1 LEAQAVATQRYLLDQ
16 HGGIVRTCIVNEDEV
31 ASRQGGRVVFQT
43 EQDVTDIISDV
54 KAKGDVDQSK
64 RTFRHVGTIPAAVIE
79 QATREG
85 WLHDKARWKAWLN
98 DADNRAFRV
107 PGTGRV

>member
-1 LEAQAVATQRYLLDQ
+1 MATQRHILD
-16 HGGIVRTCIVNEDEV
+16 HNGSIVRSIVVNEDEV

-43 EQDVTDIISDV
+43 EQECDAIVADV
-54 KAKGDVDQSK
+54 KAAGDVDQSK
-64 RTFRHVGTIPAAVIE
+64 RVFRRVATVPAAVIE

-85 WLHDKARWKAWLN
+85 WLHDKARWKQWLN
-98 DADNRAFRV
+98 DGDNRAFRV